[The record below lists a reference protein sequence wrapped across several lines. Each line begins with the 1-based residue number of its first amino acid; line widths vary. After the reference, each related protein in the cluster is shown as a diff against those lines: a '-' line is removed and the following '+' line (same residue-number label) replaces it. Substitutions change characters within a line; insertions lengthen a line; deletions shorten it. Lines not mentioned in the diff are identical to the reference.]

1 MYCPECLAEY
11 RQGFNLC
18 ADCRIPLVEGPL
30 PADDQENPEQGN
42 YLRILIETTHPVSLD
57 AMVLRLEE
65 ERVPYIV
72 QSGTALSIL
81 EGFTNEM
88 LPEDW
93 KAVVL
98 VPGSFLEQARR
109 IAAEVKNQ
117 PPQPA
122 MEESEE

>member
-11 RQGFNLC
+11 RQGFNIC
-18 ADCRIPLVEGPL
+18 GDCQIPLVEGPL
-30 PADDQENPEQGN
+30 PEDDQENPAQGS
-42 YLRILIETTHPVSLD
+42 YLRILTETTHPVSLD
-57 AMVLRLEE
+57 AIVVRLEE

-81 EGFTNEM
+81 EGFTSEM

-98 VPGSFLEQARR
+98 VPGQFLEQARR
-109 IAAEVKNQ
+109 LAADVKNQ
-117 PPQPA
+117 LQHPA
-122 MEESEE
+122 IEEEE